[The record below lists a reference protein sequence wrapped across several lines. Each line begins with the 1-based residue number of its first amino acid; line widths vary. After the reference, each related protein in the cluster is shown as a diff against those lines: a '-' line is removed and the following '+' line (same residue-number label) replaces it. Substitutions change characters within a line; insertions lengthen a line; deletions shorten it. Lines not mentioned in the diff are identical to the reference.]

1 MPELDLLVKGGAP
14 ALSESSDG
22 GASLANESTAPP
34 PEKVDVPAPVE
45 TSGDEDVELDEAEE
59 HQTKPEKAAKT
70 PTRRDKG
77 IAKILAREKET
88 RAQLQQAMETI
99 RSLAARQSPPQQVPP
114 QQWNQPA
121 PASQEADPKPKRESF
136 EDPERYVESYAQWA
150 ARSQLRQVFAQAAAQ
165 QQQQSTMQA
174 NLQVM
179 QSYSERVA
187 KAAETLPD
195 FEEVAQAQHL
205 QINPVMGNV
214 IVRLD
219 NGPEV
224 QYWLGK
230 NPKEAERIS
239 RIQDLYRVAAEL
251 GKISEKITAK
261 SSGEKAP
268 SAAPRPVR
276 SKAGTVTAGSR
287 RSIYD
292 PDLSMAEYI
301 ALRKRGDTE

>member
-1 MPELDLLVKGGAP
+1 MPELDLLIEGNAP

-22 GASLANESTAPP
+22 GASLANQTPAPP
-34 PEKVDVPAPVE
+34 SEKKAEPESVE
-45 TSGDEDVELDEAEE
+45 SSDDGIVELDENEE
-59 HQTKPEKAAKT
+59 LQPEPEKAAKI

-77 IAKILAREKET
+77 IAKILAREKEA
-88 RAQLQQAMETI
+88 RAQLQHALETL
-99 RSLAARQSPPQQVPP
+99 RALAARQSPPQTPQSQPP
-114 QQWNQPA
+114 QPLTA
-121 PASQEADPKPKRESF
+121 PDPKPQREKF
-136 EDPERYVESYAQWA
+136 DDPERYVEAYAQWA
-150 ARSQLRQVFAQAAAQ
+150 ARIQLRQAFSQAAAQ
-165 QQQQSTMQA
+165 QQQNGVMQA
-174 NLQVM
+174 NLQVLH
-179 QSYSERVA
+179 SYSERVA
-187 KAAETLPD
+187 KATETLPD

-214 IVRLD
+214 IMRLD

-261 SSGEKAP
+261 SSGDKPPSKAP
-268 SAAPRPVR
+268 SPVR
-276 SKAGTVTAGSR
+276 SKAGTMSPGSK

-292 PDLSMAEYI
+292 PDLSMAEYV
-301 ALRKRGDTE
+301 ALRKRGGSE